1 MFNLMVMPA
10 SPALAVEL
18 APNDAASRALLA
30 AARTLAVE
38 AAAAGINEAEIIGS
52 RSPRWH
58 TSHTGSLRAW
68 GAHQVHVGAGS
79 YLPEIM
85 AHYVLS
91 TVPQITV
98 RDSRDRLGAPDPKV
112 LSVVVADGSAGLT
125 ERAPLALIPGAQ
137 EAHRWCEEVLMG
149 ASASSNAERL
159 QQRGV
164 EEPEL
169 WLELAG
175 CTPKCAQVKAADATL
190 GVGRYVA
197 GWEVSCAPS
206 Q

>member
-38 AAAAGINEAEIIGS
+38 AAAVGISEAEIIGS
-52 RSPRWH
+52 RSSRWH
-58 TSHTGSLRAW
+58 TRHTGSLRAW
-68 GAHQVHVGAGS
+68 GAPQVHTGAGS

-85 AHYVLS
+85 ARYVLS

-98 RDSRDRLGAPDPKV
+98 RDSRDHLGTPAPKV
-112 LSVVVADGSAGLT
+112 LSIVVLDGSAGLT

-137 EAHRWCEEVLMG
+137 ETHRWCEEMLMG
-149 ASASSNAERL
+149 ASTSSDVEWL

-169 WLELAG
+169 WLELAA

>member
-18 APNDAASRALLA
+18 APNDAASRALLS
-30 AARTLAVE
+30 AARTLAVD
-38 AAAAGINEAEIIGS
+38 AAAAGIDQAEIIGS
-52 RSPRWH
+52 RLPRWH
-58 TSHTGSLRAW
+58 TRHTGSLRAW
-68 GAHQVHVGAGS
+68 GAHQVDVGAGK

-91 TVPQITV
+91 AVPQITV
-98 RDSRDRLGAPDPKV
+98 RDSRDCLGTLDPKALSIVV
-112 LSVVVADGSAGLT
+112 LDGTAGLT

-137 EAHRWCEEVLMG
+137 EAHRWCEEVLRG
-149 ASASSNAERL
+149 ASASGDAWWLS
-159 QQRGV
+159 QRGV
-164 EEPEL
+164 QEPEL

-175 CTPKCAQVKAADATL
+175 CSPKRAQVRAADATL

-197 GWEVSCAPS
+197 GWEVQCAPS